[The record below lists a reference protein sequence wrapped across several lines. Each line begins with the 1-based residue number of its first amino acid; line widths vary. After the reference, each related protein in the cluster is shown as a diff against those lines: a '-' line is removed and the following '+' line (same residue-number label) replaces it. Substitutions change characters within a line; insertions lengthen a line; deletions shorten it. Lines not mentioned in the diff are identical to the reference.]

1 LSDEDRVLKMDLSF
15 LYFFISTLFYAKS
28 TKGIKR
34 LTKEEKAVFYIPN
47 NLRNVIVGIMLSD
60 GHI

>member
-1 LSDEDRVLKMDLSF
+1 MDLSF